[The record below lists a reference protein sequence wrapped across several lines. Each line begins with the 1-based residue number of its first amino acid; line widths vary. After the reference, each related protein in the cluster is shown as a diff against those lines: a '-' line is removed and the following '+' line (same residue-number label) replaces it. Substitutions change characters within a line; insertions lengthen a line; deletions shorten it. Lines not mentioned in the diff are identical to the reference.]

1 MNIRALLL
9 DADGVVQRS
18 ARVWRD
24 ELARLIG
31 TRQHLDAFAADVV
44 AAEKPCLIGAAD
56 FSVELKAVLEKWH
69 STTTVEEALR
79 IWTDITVDRGILTT
93 VSVMRARGLFC
104 CLATNQHAQRA
115 AYMSAELRYREFFDR
130 EFYSCAVGRAK
141 PDPDYFQR
149 VVVMLGLPP
158 QDVLFFDDNEPN
170 AAAAREVGINGV
182 HFEPNAGS
190 ALLIR
195 RLEEFGVNVN
205 KGTPV

>member
-1 MNIRALLL
+1 MTIRALLL

-24 ELARLIG
+24 ELARLIEP
-31 TRQHLDAFAADVV
+31 RQDLNAFIADVV

-56 FSVELKAVLEKWH
+56 FAVELKTVLENWQ
-69 STTTVEEALR
+69 STTAVDEALR
-79 IWTDITVDRGILTT
+79 IWTDITVDRGILSA
-93 VSVMRARGLFC
+93 VGAARAGGLCC
-104 CLATNQHAQRA
+104 CLASNQHSQRA
-115 AYMSAELRYREFFDR
+115 AYMSTALGYREFFDR

-141 PDPDYFQR
+141 PDPDYFER
-149 VVVMLGLPP
+149 IVVMLGLPP
-158 QDVLFFDDNEPN
+158 QDVLFFDDHEPN

-195 RLEEFGVNVN
+195 RLAEFGINVI
-205 KGTPV
+205 